1 MALICGLALRKGSF
15 MEKVLIR
22 TISQEKLLNIK
33 DLVLTIHDDFL
44 IDYPPLSHFINI
56 LPLESAKVENHLNT
70 HHEALLSWPQSL
82 WNL

>member
-1 MALICGLALRKGSF
+1 

-22 TISQEKLLNIK
+22 TISQEKLLNII
-33 DLVLTIHDDFL
+33 DLVLTLHDDFL
-44 IDYPPLSHFINI
+44 TELLPLSHFINI

-70 HHEALLSWPQSL
+70 HHKSLLSGPQSL